1 MKMSRMRPQTDV
13 ATTDVASTMEPNYN
27 RDMNTPTAAHTP
39 STAPRRSGA
48 GSATIGQSIRIEGTV
63 TGNENLTIDGT
74 VRGKINLNGHSLV
87 VGPNGHIEAD
97 LTAKT
102 VRVEGQV
109 RGNITA
115 ADKVC
120 VASSGT
126 VAGDLRAPR
135 VALDDGAS
143 YTGHVDT
150 SS

>member
-1 MKMSRMRPQTDV
+1 MSWMRPQTDD
-13 ATTDVASTMEPNYN
+13 AKTDVASTMEPNYN
-27 RDMNTPTAAHTP
+27 RDMKTPTAAHAP
-39 STAPRRSGA
+39 ATAPMRSGA

-63 TGNENLTIDGT
+63 TGNEDLTIDGT
-74 VRGKINLNGHSLV
+74 VRGKINLNGHSLL

-102 VRVEGQV
+102 VTVEGQV
-109 RGNITA
+109 KGNITA
-115 ADKVC
+115 VDKLR

-135 VALDDGAS
+135 IALDDGARF
-143 YTGHVDT
+143 TGHVDT